1 MNLVFATNNRHK
13 LEEIQLALG
22 ASFQLQTLSD
32 IGCTEELPETGRTL
46 EANSLEKTKFLADYY
61 NVDCF
66 GDDTGLE
73 IHALGGEPGVDTAYY
88 SGSRDADANNQKV
101 IEVMKGI
108 EDRSAR
114 FRTVITLILKGEIYQ
129 FEGICDGYI
138 LEAPVGTQG
147 FGYNPIFRPEGFDR
161 SMAEMTMEEKNGIS
175 HRTRAFGKMVT
186 FLEERRGA

>member
-22 ASFQLQTLSD
+22 SSFHLQTLSD

-73 IHALGGEPGVDTAYY
+73 IDALGGEPGVDTAYY
-88 SGSRDADANNQKV
+88 SGSRDADANNRKV
-101 IEVMKGI
+101 LEVMKGI
-108 EDRSAR
+108 ENRSAR

-138 LEAPVGTQG
+138 LEESVGTQG
-147 FGYNPIFRPEGFDR
+147 FGYNPIFRPEGYDR
-161 SMAEMTMEEKNGIS
+161 SMAEMTMEEKNAIS
-175 HRTRAFGKMVT
+175 HRTRAFGKMVA
-186 FLEERRGA
+186 FLEERL